1 MGNEDIFIVKQLKQK
16 NKGDLMASVN
26 LTPDFLEELRARNDI
41 IDVASRYITLNRKGA
56 NFWACCPFH
65 NEKTPSFSLKQDGQ
79 FFKCFGCGESGNVIT
94 FVMKMENVDFVSA
107 VEILCKNCGM
117 QMPTL
122 ADNDEMQRKKKERDR
137 IYQILKASTEFYHN
151 NLINNPNSLQAKY
164 LKKRGM
170 NEEMIEK
177 FQIGASLNYDGLVN
191 YLQNLGFKEQEMIMS
206 GVVGRN
212 DNGNLYDF
220 YGTRLL
226 FPIFNGFGDVV
237 AYSGRSVDENPMHA
251 KYKNTPQTPA
261 FNKSEILFA
270 YNFVRDLKKQHMLD
284 TIVIVEGHIDVISCH
299 QAGITN
305 TIGCMGTALTPL
317 HAKKIKQLVDNVILC
332 LDGDSAGTMA
342 TYKAIDTLK
351 QTGLNIKV
359 VRLSKAKD
367 PDEYIKKF
375 GKVAFLEELYS
386 GQDCV
391 DFVLKDSA
399 KKYNFN
405 SNTEK
410 NKYINEALT
419 YISKFS
425 TIAEQEIYLKEVQQI
440 VKIPIDALRK
450 SLTRAEQKQE
460 NVDIAEQ
467 PKDDIRD
474 NYIHESKIMLLAS
487 ILYGKKKEIE
497 DIAILFNKDDELGKL
512 YEYLKEK
519 IAENKNY
526 NVSSLFDNF
535 EIRANSLIDKVINYN
550 FPSDEVFGTYLND
563 TIKRIK
569 IYELEKMRDEIKNKM
584 LNATSDEEKYAA
596 LNQLTEITNRIT
608 KEKK

>member
-1 MGNEDIFIVKQLKQK
+1 
-16 NKGDLMASVN
+16 MANVN
-26 LTPDFLEELRARNDI
+26 LTPDFLDELRARNDI
-41 IDVASRYITLNRKGA
+41 IDVASKYMTLNRKGA

-79 FFKCFGCGESGNVIT
+79 FFKCFGCGESGNVISL
-94 FVMKMENVDFVSA
+94 VMKMENVDFITA

-122 ADNDEMQRKKKERDR
+122 ADSDEMQRKKKERDR
-137 IYQILKASTEFYHN
+137 IYQILKSSTEFYHA
-151 NLINNPNSLQAKY
+151 NLINNPNSMQSKY
-164 LKKRGM
+164 LKKRGIS
-170 NEEMIEK
+170 EEMIEK

-191 YLQNLGFKEQEMIMS
+191 HLLNLGFKENEMVLS

-237 AYSGRSVDENPMHA
+237 AYSGRSVDENPQHA
-251 KYKNTPQTPA
+251 KYKNTPQTPV

-270 YNFVRDLKKQHMLD
+270 YNFVRELKKQHLLD
-284 TIVIVEGHIDVISCH
+284 TIVVVEGHIDVISCH

-305 TIGCMGTALTPL
+305 TIGCMGTALTSL

-351 QTGLNIKV
+351 QVGLNIKV
-359 VRLSKAKD
+359 VRLEKAKD

-375 GKVAFLEELYS
+375 GKEAFLDEIYS

-391 DFVLKDSA
+391 DFILKDSA
-399 KKYNFN
+399 KKYNLE
-405 SNTEK
+405 SNIDKT
-410 NKYINEALT
+410 KYINESLG

-425 TIAEQEIYLKEVQQI
+425 TVAEQEIYLKVVQQM

-450 SLTRAEQKQE
+450 SLTRTEQKQE
-460 NVDIAEQ
+460 KVEIVEQ
-467 PKDDIRD
+467 PKDDIRE

-487 ILYGKKKEIE
+487 ILYGKMRKIEEI
-497 DIAILFNKDDELGKL
+497 AVLFNQDDDLSRL
-512 YEYLKEK
+512 YQYLKEK

-526 NVSSLFDNF
+526 NVSSLFDSF
-535 EIRANSLIDKVINYN
+535 EIKANSLIDKVINYT
-550 FPSDEVFGTYLND
+550 FPKEEVFDAYLSD

-569 IYELEKMRDEIKNKM
+569 VYELEKMRDEIKRKM
-584 LNATSDEEKYAA
+584 LNATTDQEKYDA
-596 LNQLTEITNRIT
+596 LNQLTEITNRIS